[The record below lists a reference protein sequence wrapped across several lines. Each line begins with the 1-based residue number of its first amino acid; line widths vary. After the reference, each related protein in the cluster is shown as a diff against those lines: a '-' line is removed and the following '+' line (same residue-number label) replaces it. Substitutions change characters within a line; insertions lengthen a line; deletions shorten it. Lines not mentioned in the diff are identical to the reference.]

1 MLQQR
6 PISIC
11 SQKPALSR
19 QTKGDG
25 PLFDQPLSFE
35 SLWHSIN
42 CSGGRDFIRN
52 IQIAHFQNAHSRK
65 SNLYKPDLFP
75 CDFICCG
82 LAAYINHLL
91 AVYER
96 PQQFPWTSNWESW
109 SHFLW
114 PFVKVLLKL
123 RLFYLN
129 CQHCIIL
136 CLKNANIL
144 FCQAKQRFEKI
155 AFFAWSIYLMGVQL
169 HIHQCY
175 YGLGFLCW
183 AKILAIANVI

>member
-1 MLQQR
+1 M
-6 PISIC
+6 SC
-11 SQKPALSR
+11 
-19 QTKGDG
+19 
-25 PLFDQPLSFE
+25 E
-35 SLWHSIN
+35 
-42 CSGGRDFIRN
+42 
-52 IQIAHFQNAHSRK
+52 
-65 SNLYKPDLFP
+65 
-75 CDFICCG
+75 
-82 LAAYINHLL
+82 LAAYINYLL

-136 CLKNANIL
+136 RLKNANIL

-155 AFFAWSIYLMGVQL
+155 AFFAWSIYPMGVQL

-175 YGLGFLCW
+175 YRLGFLCW
-183 AKILAIANVI
+183 AKILTIANVMGGPVTLIGGGYMNPVIWVLLFRKKLHGLAFNCNSQPCSLGQTPAWFCLAKGEKCIEQLWQM

>member
-1 MLQQR
+1 MHLMLQQR

-11 SQKPALSR
+11 SQIGQHLPDKQRGVGHYLTSP
-19 QTKGDG
+19 
-25 PLFDQPLSFE
+25 PLE

-42 CSGGRDFIRN
+42 CRGGRDFIRN
-52 IQIAHFQNAHSRK
+52 IQTAHFQNTHSGK

-75 CDFICCG
+75 CDSIG
-82 LAAYINHLL
+82 RGMAAYINHLL
-91 AVYER
+91 AVYEQ

-136 CLKNANIL
+136 RLKNANIL
-144 FCQAKQRFEKI
+144 FCQAKQRFEKT
-155 AFFAWSIYLMGVQL
+155 
-169 HIHQCY
+169 HCD
-175 YGLGFLCW
+175 
-183 AKILAIANVI
+183 KTP